1 MKVCFLNVNMA
12 GGGAE
17 RVSALLLN
25 HMNLE
30 DGYDMHLI
38 TDTIAPFAYQ
48 VELSENHIHP
58 LYKSEKEKK
67 GNFSFLYMV
76 KNVRRYLKEIKPDV
90 LVCIMPWM
98 TLVGTLAKI
107 GLPVKLIASD
117 HTSIDRPVHFHI
129 KFIKEYIYPIADAV
143 TLLTETDAKIL
154 RDKLP
159 KKVVIPNPLAFT
171 PISDYNGNRKNN
183 ILAVGRLDVWDIKG
197 FDLLIRAWGLIAK
210 KHAKWKLEIAGTGA
224 ESSKQKL
231 LEIAKENGVLDQFE
245 LLGFRKD
252 IDIIMRESSIFALTS
267 RIEGFGMALI
277 EAMSQGCAC
286 VSFDNG
292 GRQQEIIRNSK
303 EGLIVDKYDIKL
315 LAQQIDYLIINEDA
329 RQTIAKGGVLRSEDY
344 SIEIIAS
351 IWDRLFNRLVEK

>member
-17 RVSALLLN
+17 RVSVLLLN

-76 KNVRRYLKEIKPDV
+76 KNVRRYLKEIKPDI

-129 KFIKEYIYPIADAV
+129 KFIK
-143 TLLTETDAKIL
+143 
-154 RDKLP
+154 
-159 KKVVIPNPLAFT
+159 
-171 PISDYNGNRKNN
+171 
-183 ILAVGRLDVWDIKG
+183 
-197 FDLLIRAWGLIAK
+197 
-210 KHAKWKLEIAGTGA
+210 
-224 ESSKQKL
+224 
-231 LEIAKENGVLDQFE
+231 
-245 LLGFRKD
+245 
-252 IDIIMRESSIFALTS
+252 
-267 RIEGFGMALI
+267 
-277 EAMSQGCAC
+277 
-286 VSFDNG
+286 
-292 GRQQEIIRNSK
+292 
-303 EGLIVDKYDIKL
+303 
-315 LAQQIDYLIINEDA
+315 
-329 RQTIAKGGVLRSEDY
+329 
-344 SIEIIAS
+344 
-351 IWDRLFNRLVEK
+351 

>member
-1 MKVCFLNVNMA
+1 MA

-252 IDIIMRESSIFALTS
+252 IDVIMRESSIFALTS

-292 GRQQEIIRNSK
+292 GRQREIIRNSK

-329 RQTIAKGGVLRSEDY
+329 RQTLAKGGVLRSEDY
-344 SIEIIAS
+344 SIENIAS
-351 IWDRLFNRLVEK
+351 IWDKMFNKLVEK

>member
-1 MKVCFLNVNMA
+1 MN

-25 HMNLE
+25 HMNLQE
-30 DGYDMHLI
+30 GYDMHLI

-48 VELSENHIHP
+48 VELSENRIHP
-58 LYKSEKEKK
+58 LYKSEKEKN
-67 GNFSFLYMV
+67 GYFSFLYMV
-76 KNVRRYLKEIKPDV
+76 KNVRRYLKEIKPDI

-129 KFIKEYIYPIADAV
+129 KFIKEYIYPLADAV
-143 TLLTETDAKIL
+143 TLLTETDAKVL
-154 RDKLP
+154 RAKLP

-171 PISDYNGNRKNN
+171 PISELNDNRKNN

-197 FDLLIRAWGLIAK
+197 FDLLIRAWGMIAK

-231 LEIAKENGVLDQFE
+231 LQIAKENGVLGQFE

-252 IDIIMRESSIFALTS
+252 IDAIMRESSIFALTS

-292 GRQQEIIRNSK
+292 GRQKEIIRDDNEGFIIENYDVDRLASK
-303 EGLIVDKYDIKL
+303 LSELIQKPRL
-315 LAQQIDYLIINEDA
+315 RES
-329 RQTIAKGGVLRSEDY
+329 IAKGGIKRACDFELP
-344 SIEIIAS
+344 IIAKK
-351 IWDRLFNRLVEK
+351 WENLFEKLTQN